1 MHYLKQIPLHPQN
14 KTEQKNKQT
23 KKTPQNSE
31 KRCKALIIKRI

>member
-14 KTEQKNKQT
+14 KTKQKNKQT
-23 KKTPQNSE
+23 KKPQNSE